1 VTVEDIRANG
11 EGLNPAIVLHYT
23 SLCILSIFMFE
34 VFLKWIAF
42 RLKYFT
48 HKFEVFD
55 GIVVVISWILDIAS
69 LVEEEAF
76 AATQLLIILRLW
88 RVVRIVN
95 GAVLSSKA
103 RSDAELHGARKEA
116 RRIIHALHKTQD
128 RLKNMEQENTHLKML
143 IRRAG
148 LTPDDLEKPNGA
160 EKAEV
165 AENTHE
171 E

>member
-1 VTVEDIRANG
+1 
-11 EGLNPAIVLHYT
+11 
-23 SLCILSIFMFE
+23 
-34 VFLKWIAF
+34 
-42 RLKYFT
+42 
-48 HKFEVFD
+48 VFD

-143 IRRAG
+143 IKRAG